1 MPDQEPLLTLQG
13 IKVTR
18 GGNQILDFPQDKTVR
33 IFSGDRVGI
42 IGENGAGTSTLIN
55 CIIGEMP
62 FKGKIE
68 RHFTLDDL
76 GVQFQYN
83 AYDARLK
90 VGELVE
96 IISDSKLSSADL
108 KSEMKGFELG
118 PLLKKK
124 ISKLSGGERQRMT
137 LFLVLQKNPK
147 LLILDEL
154 TTGLDYQKRQEIL
167 HTLKQKTTQKT
178 VLSVTHYFE
187 ELAGWMG
194 KLLILHKGHL
204 VFWGAI
210 DTLRER
216 YKWCYSI
223 IEFPKDALDR
233 LDVKSFRQVEVN
245 NDTFGIFPE
254 SQEQAES
261 FLKVCA
267 SKNIPAQNRLMDI
280 YVMYTLA
287 LGDYERNHEVLFSE

>member
-1 MPDQEPLLTLQG
+1 MPGQEPLLTLQG
-13 IKVTR
+13 LKVTR
-18 GGNQILDFPQDKTVR
+18 EGNQILDFPQDKTVR

-42 IGENGAGTSTLIN
+42 IGENGAGKSTLIN

-62 FKGKIE
+62 FKGKIG
-68 RHFTLDDL
+68 RHFTLDNL

-83 AYDARLK
+83 AYDGRLK

-96 IISDSKLSSADL
+96 IISDSRLSSADL
-108 KSEMKGFELG
+108 KNEMKDFELG

-124 ISKLSGGERQRMT
+124 ISKLSGGERQRMA
-137 LFLVLQKNPK
+137 LFLVLQKNPE

-167 HTLKQKTTQKT
+167 HTLRQKTTQKT

-187 ELAGWMG
+187 ELAGWMS

-210 DTLRER
+210 EALRVK
-216 YKWCYSI
+216 YDWCYSI
-223 IEFPKDALDR
+223 IEFPKDALSR
-233 LDVKSFRQVEVN
+233 LDVQPFRHVEVN

-287 LGDYERNHEVLFSE
+287 LDDYERSHEVLFSE

>member
-1 MPDQEPLLTLQG
+1 MPGQEPLLTLQG

-18 GGNQILDFPQDKTVR
+18 EGNQILDFPQDKTVK
-33 IFSGDRVGI
+33 ILSGDRVGI
-42 IGENGAGTSTLIN
+42 IGENGAGKSTLIN

-62 FKGKIE
+62 FKGKIK
-68 RHFTLDDL
+68 RYFTLNDL
-76 GVQFQYN
+76 GVQFQQN
-83 AYDARLK
+83 VYDARLK

-108 KSEMKGFELG
+108 KNKMQDFELD

-137 LFLVLQKNPK
+137 LFLVLQRNPK

-187 ELAGWMG
+187 ELAGWIS

-204 VFWGAI
+204 VFWGAVEE
-210 DTLRER
+210 LRER

-223 IEFPKDALDR
+223 IEFPKDTLDR
-233 LDVKSFRQVEVN
+233 LDVHSFRGVEVN
-245 NDTFGIFPE
+245 SETFGVFPE
-254 SQEQAES
+254 SQEQAEN
-261 FLKVCA
+261 FLKECA
-267 SKNIPAQNRLMDI
+267 SKSIPAQNRLMDI

-287 LGDYERNHEVLFSE
+287 LDDYERSHEVLFSD